1 MDSSGTEEEY
11 DSAESKLLEEFMCIP
26 NNPTLTKLGFFKSD
40 SENCRGE
47 VSRVSPSDLNH
58 SWNILALDG
67 DDIVAGAKKP
77 IEAIYVSCSKS
88 EKCDPLVVVIH
99 GGPHSLSP
107 TSFSNNLAY
116 LSSIGN
122 SLLIVN
128 YRGSLGFGEDALQSL
143 PGKVGSQ
150 VCMQP
155 AVSFFFFYLSVY
167 LFLMDLKTA

>member
-1 MDSSGTEEEY
+1 MNI
-11 DSAESKLLEEFMCIP
+11 LLYCVPFDAAV
-26 NNPTLTKLGFFKSD
+26 K
-40 SENCRGE
+40 GE

-67 DDIVAGAKKP
+67 DDIVAVCSSPVNLPEDLTEGAKKP

-150 VCMQP
+150 MCSQLLITPLTWDFQMHQE
-155 AVSFFFFYLSVY
+155 YHY
-167 LFLMDLKTA
+167 